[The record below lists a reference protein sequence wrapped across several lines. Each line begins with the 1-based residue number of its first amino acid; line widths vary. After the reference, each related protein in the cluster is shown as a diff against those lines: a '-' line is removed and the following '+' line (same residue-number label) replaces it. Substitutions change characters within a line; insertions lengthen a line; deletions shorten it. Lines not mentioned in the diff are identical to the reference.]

1 MISKQRL
8 QELFDY
14 RDGKLYAK
22 HGRQPKFTP
31 ITNHHRYIR
40 MRVDGVVY
48 TLHRLIFIYH
58 HGYAPKIIDHINND
72 RSDNRIEN
80 LREATQQQNCL
91 NRRVHTNNKSGIK
104 NVYFDKGCKKWGV
117 QITVDQKR
125 KLIGYFEDI
134 ELAELVAIEA
144 RSKFHGTFARG

>member
-1 MISKQRL
+1 MISQQRL

-14 RDGKLYAK
+14 SNGNLCAK
-22 HGRQPKFTP
+22 YGYQPKLTP

-58 HGYAPKIIDHINND
+58 YGYAPKIIDHINND

-91 NRRVHTNNKSGIK
+91 NRKVHKNNRSGIK
-104 NVYFDKGCKKWGV
+104 NVYFDKGCQKWGV
-117 QITVDQKR
+117 QITIGKKR
-125 KLIGYFEDI
+125 KAIGYFEDI
-134 ELAELVAIEA
+134 EFAELVAIEA
-144 RSKFHGTFARG
+144 RNKFHGTFARG